1 MCAFGG
7 LLAKATQPQR
17 SLDDVFEVKPLAP
30 RPPRHKQG
38 AAPTPV
44 QSLAPADAAA
54 GTCVGGRVLPEV
66 LEEYMC
72 QRGYIDANVSDLST
86 AHGSSSSDSPPEV
99 CNQPTREE
107 SEWLQMSLS
116 NDAMPM
122 WLQKSLNSES
132 SRVATRSNECERPR
146 RSVSDDTV
154 EWLQRS
160 LSAEAIGTRLASH
173 EGWERPRRSVS
184 DDTAK
189 TVGTRLASHEA
200 PPALP
205 PPRPSPPTRKPRRG
219 RGLGSSLSSPCS
231 LSSGSYSACSRS
243 LPGTPV
249 SHSSVSLRELSPPLT
264 LASHSSV
271 SLQEPIPSLTAVT
284 TVPAVFTT
292 PTVSEASS
300 TELAA
305 WRSARRDAVDSGSSA
320 GTGGGVG
327 FSCCLSR
334 EGIGQKPRSS
344 RTHRLVFNLALEA
357 AALWLLMVTRINMSP
372 SVTPPPSCCPQPLI
386 RM

>member
-1 MCAFGG
+1 
-7 LLAKATQPQR
+7 
-17 SLDDVFEVKPLAP
+17 
-30 RPPRHKQG
+30 
-38 AAPTPV
+38 
-44 QSLAPADAAA
+44 
-54 GTCVGGRVLPEV
+54 
-66 LEEYMC
+66 MC

-160 LSAEAIGTRLASH
+160 LSAEAI
-173 EGWERPRRSVS
+173 
-184 DDTAK
+184 
-189 TVGTRLASHEA
+189 GTRLASHEA

-344 RTHRLVFNLALEA
+344 RTHRAGGTRAAYEAIREDRPQTAFDTDVAVLQLRSLLRLHNVDPRDPLVED
-357 AALWLLMVTRINMSP
+357 LLRWHTQGTSGF
-372 SVTPPPSCCPQPLI
+372 
-386 RM
+386 